1 MKILALDPA
10 ARTGFAHSD
19 GHCGVWLLGS
29 GEQRLQS
36 LDERICQAIEAWG
49 CDVIAYESATFGSRH
64 AHVMRMHNELAGV
77 IQLVALREQ
86 VQCWSYPPSQWK
98 AIALTSGRLDKQ
110 GVMGALKLIYGIE
123 VTDADIADAIGIL
136 KAAESGPPPESK
148 KKQRRAA
155 ERRLR
160 KMPRLF

>member
-1 MKILALDPA
+1 MRILAIDPA

-19 GHCGVWLLGS
+19 GHCGVWLLGR
-29 GEQRLQS
+29 GELRLQV
-36 LDERICQAIEAWG
+36 LDERISKAIEAWG

-64 AHVMRMHNELAGV
+64 AHVMRVHNELAGV
-77 IQLVALREQ
+77 IQLVAVRER
-86 VQCWSYPPSQWK
+86 VLCWSFPPSQWK
-98 AIALTSGRLDKQ
+98 AMALGSGRADKQ
-110 GVMGALKLIYGIE
+110 GVMRLLRIVYGIE

-136 KAAESGPPPESK
+136 KAAERGPPPESR

-155 ERRLR
+155 EKRLR